1 MLSHFYF
8 IFVTIMSSLEMGI
21 SFNCI
26 LPPGC
31 RIDRVHLYQS
41 YHAEEKNFRR
51 NARGIRCDMNNKNNF
66 KFGFDVSSSPFLTVN
81 QSSCFIDE
89 APQKRNEE
97 SQMIELK
104 WPTNSRP
111 GILEESFG
119 FYNLLNYSKNF
130 EYVVDLTFVNLNG
143 FDISLIDYTKTINM
157 SSLGNFV
164 CLRCKFNFY
173 INRKLVTSC
182 EDIKN
187 TSVEIISIFQLAAKD
202 DIVLILGEC
211 EFKQTLCPLVFK
223 NSYISNLIVTDLID
237 SFYKTSIIRI
247 SNETS
252 FSFESNISNLAIFT
266 QDIRLDLN
274 FLNPLVFQNLKTIF
288 IEGSIE
294 SIDGAIFKYLKN
306 LFYVNFETNH
316 FRKLI
321 HRNGIEWIKQINNHI
336 HVNLSDSDD
345 IIKYLNQ
352 ANMEIKIIKLSC
364 KQNKHED
371 RMSKVFPDEDFC
383 LYADYPFDQ
392 MVLLFQACQYTM
404 IPFLDTDY
412 SCTYLWITQFITGS
426 LFDVFISNR
435 DYYNSFALIRN
446 STAFQSI
453 SKCNFEH
460 RLSLCHDY
468 KRKGILGISDFVVFN
483 KILGIIF
490 KISTYVTSLFGIT
503 TNLIV
508 ILVICHKC
516 NKEQFK
522 EFKQYSYLWINSAF
536 CLLILIIEI
545 LSWISECFYP
555 FDVFCPEIRKLVAIQ
570 FLRIIL
576 KECLVTAFRFMCSF
590 CYVAFALN
598 RIGLIGR
605 EHGKIVKFICDV
617 KVPYFILVTLLISLG
632 LSVVKYFKYEVN
644 YDEIESTFPVS
655 IERDLMD
662 QSYLTFFNRPSIIA
676 YFILNTI
683 SNLLNYVVLVI
694 VCFII
699 DVCMVVQ
706 LRRTLNEKIQKQE
719 EMLKNS
725 ENKESK
731 RKENE
736 EVIKKVIKMV
746 VLNTTIAIVLK
757 MPSSFVPIVNL
768 YAEFFFRN
776 FNERYKN
783 PAFGE
788 FYVRFT
794 DGEFYSSIQDFSTFL
809 YCLSL
814 SIQLFI
820 YLVFDKKFKSGYD
833 NFKTVVLNRKANDSN
848 SNSKRQKI

>member
-1 MLSHFYF
+1 M
-8 IFVTIMSSLEMGI
+8 
-21 SFNCI
+21 
-26 LPPGC
+26 
-31 RIDRVHLYQS
+31 
-41 YHAEEKNFRR
+41 AEESETRNPRR
-51 NARGIRCDMNNKNNF
+51 KLWD
-66 KFGFDVSSSPFLTVN
+66 L
-81 QSSCFIDE
+81 
-89 APQKRNEE
+89 
-97 SQMIELK
+97 
-104 WPTNSRP
+104 
-111 GILEESFG
+111 
-119 FYNLLNYSKNF
+119 YLLNYSEYF
-130 EYVVDLTFVNLNG
+130 EYAVDLTFDNLNG
-143 FDISLIDYTKTINM
+143 LDISLIDYSK
-157 SSLGNFV
+157 SLKISNLRTVV
-164 CLRCKFNFY
+164 CLRCKINFY

-182 EDIKN
+182 EDIMN
-187 TSVEIISIFQLAAKD
+187 TSREIISLFQIANNVD
-202 DIVLILGEC
+202 LILGEC
-211 EFKQTLCPLVFK
+211 EFKKTLCPLVFN
-223 NSYISNLIVTDLID
+223 NSNMLYLVVTDLID

-252 FSFESNISNLAIFT
+252 FSSFNSYIPNLVILT
-266 QDIRLDLN
+266 QDIRVNLN
-274 FLNPLVFQNLKTIF
+274 LLNPLVFQNLNTIL
-288 IEGSIE
+288 IEGSIK
-294 SIDGAIFKYLKN
+294 SIDWEIFKSLKN
-306 LFYVNFETNH
+306 LIDVNFETIH

-321 HRNGIEWIKQINNHI
+321 HRNGIEWIKQINSHI
-336 HVNLSDSDD
+336 HANLSNWDNISQ
-345 IIKYLNQ
+345 YLNLSI
-352 ANMEIKIIKLSC
+352 MITLSC
-364 KQNKHED
+364 SDYKHED

-392 MVLLFQACQYTM
+392 MVLLFQTCHYTM
-404 IPFLDTDY
+404 IPFVDTNY
-412 SCTYLWITQFITGS
+412 SCTYLWITQFIAGS
-426 LFDVFISNR
+426 FFKAFISNV
-435 DYYNSFALIRN
+435 DYYNSMIIITI

-453 SKCNFEH
+453 SKCNFDH

-468 KRKGILGISDFVVFN
+468 KRKDILGINDFVFYN

-490 KISTYVTSLFGIT
+490 KISTYVISLFGIA
-503 TNLIV
+503 TNLVV
-508 ILVICHKC
+508 ILVIRHKC

-522 EFKQYSYLWINSAF
+522 EFKQYSYLCINSFF

-555 FDVFCPEIRKLVAIQ
+555 FEVFCPEIRKLVVIQ
-570 FLRIIL
+570 FLRILL

-605 EHGKIVKFICDV
+605 EHGKIVKFICNV

-655 IERDLMD
+655 NERDLLD
-662 QSYLTFFNRPSIIA
+662 QSYLTFFNLPSIIA

-683 SNLLNYVVLVI
+683 SDLLNYVVFVI
-694 VCFII
+694 VCFIM

-725 ENKESK
+725 ENKENK

-736 EVIKKVIKMV
+736 EIIKKVIKMV

-757 MPSSFVPIVNL
+757 MPSSFLPIVNL

-794 DGEFYSSIQDFSTFL
+794 DGEFDSCIQDFSTFL

-820 YLVFDKKFKSGYD
+820 YLVFDKKLKCGYE
-833 NFKTVVLNRKANDSN
+833 NFKIVVFKRKANDN
-848 SNSKRQKI
+848 NSKR